1 MVLGSSFI
9 LLHFLELI
17 ILTYGQLENLSVL
30 RLVLADGRIF
40 FNWMGQGKLMS
51 DSFFF
56 LLLMEKGVETFSLKL
71 SEVCTE

>member
-1 MVLGSSFI
+1 MALGSSFI

-40 FNWMGQGKLMS
+40 FN
-51 DSFFF
+51 
-56 LLLMEKGVETFSLKL
+56 
-71 SEVCTE
+71 